1 MWTISLNQLS
11 SITKVKG
18 NMYAWYGFKVLKF
31 VRYKGEDLSCGKSV
45 FNSADFSFYVVHL

>member
-1 MWTISLNQLS
+1 
-11 SITKVKG
+11 
-18 NMYAWYGFKVLKF
+18 MYAWYGFKVLKF